1 MKPEVRTAKITVASD
16 SRADPSLETQDT
28 KHIVHE
34 RLEELE
40 KKLELITNSPQP
52 KTKKAQDK
60 RRSEIKDLTRSIDN
74 MRAYLALSVGTKVTE
89 GTQLGVITHLTFSP
103 GGMPVVWVSWYG
115 AITVPEQPIRLKL
128 EPLLEQLKVGD
139 SITINDQHPEAAHQ
153 TFEIKEFRGDGW
165 ILTTTEQLF
174 HHDFLDESSLISPEG
189 DENLVNQ
196 IQSEETRAETV
207 DESVSEMIEKPCTEN
222 LEISETLNEI
232 GTKTKEMSD
241 TFDKR
246 DNEQS
251 TTTIVE
257 IVESSTL
264 TDTDELTD
272 DEQRDLLH
280 LERKVERAFY
290 EAGKALKEIRD
301 RQLYRSKHQTFEA
314 YVKDRFSMKQ
324 SRSYQLMDAAIVVD
338 NLLPKVPPMVEV
350 SDEDSQ
356 KVPPLVEVNDNL
368 NKVPQS
374 VEVSNDSN
382 KVPPMVEVLP
392 TSERQVRPLTKLEPN
407 QQREAWAKAVEQA
420 GGKVPSGRIVKNIVD
435 QIRQRTPVPNPWREG
450 EVAMIMVK
458 DNPLLRGKG
467 GCWCVITEVHNFSCT
482 VRLWDG
488 NISVKPENLKELP
501 YSNEQQEEIRKLSDR
516 LTKIYGPKME
526 ETAKAILASLGR
538 IDRPYLTEFE
548 ERVLRVLEES

>member
-115 AITVPEQPIRLKL
+115 AITVPEQPIRLKP

-139 SITINDQHPEAAHQ
+139 SITINDQDPEAAQ
-153 TFEIKEFRGDGW
+153 KSFEIKDFRGDGW
-165 ILTTTEQLF
+165 ILTTTNQLF
-174 HHDFLDESSLISPEG
+174 HHDFIDESSLISPEG

-272 DEQRDLLH
+272 EEARDRLH
-280 LERKVERAFY
+280 LERKVERSFV
-290 EAGKALKEIRD
+290 EAGKALLEL
-301 RQLYRSKHQTFEA
+301 RQRKLFRSTHSTFDDYVRERFGMQRAHSYR
-314 YVKDRFSMKQ
+314 
-324 SRSYQLMDAAIVVD
+324 LMDAAVIVK
-338 NLLPKVPPMVEV
+338 NLEEKCLPLGDIP
-350 SDEDSQ
+350 SNRIDSYKMSPIGRQ
-356 KVPPLVEVNDNL
+356 I
-368 NKVPQS
+368 
-374 VEVSNDSN
+374 
-382 KVPPMVEVLP
+382 LP
-392 TSERQVRPLTKLEPN
+392 TNERQVRPLSKLNPN
-407 QQREAWAKAVEQA
+407 EQAEAWSEAVSQA
-420 GGKVPSGRIVKNIVD
+420 GGKVPPARVVKSIVD
-435 QIRQRTPVPNPWREG
+435 QIRERNPVPNPWRED
-450 EVAMIMVK
+450 EVAMILVK
-458 DNPLLRGKG
+458 DNPDLRGKG

-488 NISVKPENLKELP
+488 DISVKPENLKELP
-501 YSNEQQEEIRKLSDR
+501 YSNEQQEAVRKLSER
-516 LTKIYGPKME
+516 LSKLYDPEME
-526 ETAKAILASLGR
+526 ETAKAILSSLGR
-538 IDRPYLTEFE
+538 IDRPYLTE
-548 ERVLRVLEES
+548 LEEGLLKFLELR